1 MQQKIR
7 AILFSFLICIC
18 LLTFSGCSNAP
29 AAPADSLISSSSE
42 AETAAT
48 QPDTNSHDA
57 VNLAIVLPGLDSA
70 NWQKIATAAR
80 NACKDAEEEFGCPI
94 NLIVQGPAG
103 ESDAEG
109 YIACLEN
116 VIASEDLDGLI
127 VAPLYPDPVV
137 PIVAEASSMG
147 IWVNLYA
154 FTISGSE
161 DNWHSIYLAG
171 SYDAGVFAADAIKSS
186 IDAENLDPSGKIAL
200 FMSVINTSGEEMFQG
215 LYDRLSEVLPT
226 AEVLEIQYNEND
238 IDKGI
243 GQIEATLAT
252 YGDEISGIFAG
263 NNTTGTAL
271 ARAISEGGF
280 GDRVAAVAI
289 DADTDEVEAVI
300 DGSLDALIMRP
311 DYWTVYNMMFD
322 TIDSILNGTEYDK
335 YIYCEYSTVTK
346 EEIDSGN
353 ELLTAD
359 LYPETMVRD

>member
-1 MQQKIR
+1 M
-7 AILFSFLICIC
+7 
-18 LLTFSGCSNAP
+18 
-29 AAPADSLISSSSE
+29 
-42 AETAAT
+42 
-48 QPDTNSHDA
+48 
-57 VNLAIVLPGLDSA
+57 
-70 NWQKIATAAR
+70 
-80 NACKDAEEEFGCPI
+80 
-94 NLIVQGPAG
+94 
-103 ESDAEG
+103 
-109 YIACLEN
+109 
-116 VIASEDLDGLI
+116 
-127 VAPLYPDPVV
+127 
-137 PIVAEASSMG
+137 
-147 IWVNLYA
+147 
-154 FTISGSE
+154 
-161 DNWHSIYLAG
+161 
-171 SYDAGVFAADAIKSS
+171 
-186 IDAENLDPSGKIAL
+186 
-200 FMSVINTSGEEMFQG
+200 
-215 LYDRLSEVLPT
+215 
-226 AEVLEIQYNEND
+226 
-238 IDKGI
+238 
-243 GQIEATLAT
+243 AT

>member
-18 LLTFSGCSNAP
+18 PLTFSVCSNAP

-42 AETAAT
+42 AETATT

-127 VAPLYPDPVV
+127 VASLYPDPVV

-252 YGDEISGIFAG
+252 YGDEISGIFA
-263 NNTTGTAL
+263 
-271 ARAISEGGF
+271 
-280 GDRVAAVAI
+280 
-289 DADTDEVEAVI
+289 
-300 DGSLDALIMRP
+300 
-311 DYWTVYNMMFD
+311 
-322 TIDSILNGTEYDK
+322 
-335 YIYCEYSTVTK
+335 
-346 EEIDSGN
+346 
-353 ELLTAD
+353 
-359 LYPETMVRD
+359 

>member
-18 LLTFSGCSNAP
+18 PLTFSGCSNAP

-42 AETAAT
+42 AETATT

-127 VAPLYPDPVV
+127 VASLYPDPVV

-263 NNTTGTAL
+263 N
-271 ARAISEGGF
+271 
-280 GDRVAAVAI
+280 
-289 DADTDEVEAVI
+289 TDEVEAVI